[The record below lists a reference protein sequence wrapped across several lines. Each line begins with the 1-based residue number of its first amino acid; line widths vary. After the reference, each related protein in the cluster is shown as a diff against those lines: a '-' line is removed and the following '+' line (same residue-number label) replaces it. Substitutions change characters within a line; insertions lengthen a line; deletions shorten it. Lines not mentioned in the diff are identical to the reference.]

1 MKEQTKKIAG
11 VTGSA
16 LLLAS
21 MGAAGIAALP
31 QQDAFAE
38 PAADAAATEVADAVA
53 AAPGKVTSAVV
64 EGVFAFTQG
73 DVTPIETIRQQFAN
87 APAYLCGSEMPAADA
102 TAVDPGE
109 WKITVGGDVQNA
121 YIATLDAMAEEGSAQ
136 LTMGCTCAGN
146 PADGRATVNAE
157 VLGVRLAYIA
167 HEAQPS
173 EGVNT
178 VVFTSEDGMEIALPY
193 SYVRNHFSL
202 IAYDVNGEPI
212 ANSMGGSNQLWLG
225 STAASYFAR
234 NVVSID
240 FETRQT
246 PPPTPGTA
254 EAGDAYANVP
264 NVSVTDG
271 GAL

>member
-21 MGAAGIAALP
+21 MGAAGMAALP

-38 PAADAAATEVADAVA
+38 PAPAADESVAQAPSKAVKS
-53 AAPGKVTSAVV
+53 PVV
-64 EGVFAFTQG
+64 EGVFAFTQ
-73 DVTPIETIRQQFAN
+73 DAITPIETIREQFAMS
-87 APAYLCGSEMPAADA
+87 PAYLCGSELPAAEA
-102 TAVDPGE
+102 TVADPGD
-109 WKITVGGDVQNA
+109 WKITVGGDVANA
-121 YIATLDAMAEEGSAQ
+121 FTATLDTMAEEGSAQ

-146 PADGRATVNAE
+146 PADGRATANAE

-167 HEAQPS
+167 AQAQPD
-173 EGVNT
+173 EAVNT
-178 VVFTSEDGMEIALPY
+178 VVFTSEDGMEMALPY

-240 FETRQT
+240 FEARQT

-254 EAGDAYANVP
+254 EAGDTYANVP

-271 GAL
+271 GTL